1 MIEANSTWYEII
13 VGVFVNAIWASIAAL
28 STALY
33 LSTKERSKFSGRW
46 SAHISWT
53 PEWAESHL
61 VGSKCPDANSQ
72 GEIAFSYGSGSKRN
86 QYWGLGV
93 WHLRDGSDNLAELC
107 VEFRTI
113 QVQKIWSKAPPFFR
127 YELKSCHLTSRIRH
141 ELGNF
146 AYPKKFANYEAV
158 FSSATADILEGT
170 IEVHASGMDRVT
182 VGKLRAER
190 VA

>member
-1 MIEANSTWYEII
+1 MIEASSTWRDLIL
-13 VGVFVNAIWASIAAL
+13 GVFVNAIWAFIAAS

-33 LSTKERSKFSGRW
+33 VSTKERSKFSGRW
-46 SAHISWT
+46 SAQIRWT

-61 VGSKCPDANSQ
+61 VGSDCPDANSH
-72 GEIAFSYGSGSKRN
+72 GEIALSYGSGSKRN
-86 QYWGLGV
+86 QYWGLGI
-93 WHLRDGSDNLAELC
+93 WHLRDGSDVLAELC

-113 QVQKIWSKAPPFFR
+113 QVEKMWSKTLPFFR

-146 AYPKKFANYEAV
+146 RYPKKFANYEVV
-158 FSSATADILEGT
+158 FSSATADILDGT
-170 IEVHASGMDRVT
+170 IEVYASGMERIT
-182 VGKLRAER
+182 VGTLRAER